1 MNKMIKSIKLAF
13 KTKNIFCRV
22 LIIFWL
28 LTCALMTF
36 AFFIGTGGSV
46 AAEDIFLILILYYFS
61 STAFLMPA
69 VSISQGVNA
78 SQSSKHYQ
86 SSEKSWGLT
95 LFFSIFLGHLG
106 IHRFYVGKKA
116 TGVLYILSFCGFGIG
131 WITDIILI
139 LGDKFTDKDGNIISR
154 KKHINTQVDTP
165 AVDDLIEEDTAQRQM
180 LLQQAASIL
189 GGQTEKKRVM
199 YADVLPAPPS
209 HSQSSVQAVDT
220 YNEDID
226 TELIRKKEV
235 WEQGGREKLA
245 QWRNE
250 RQNNQDEKKVT
261 ATSLFSDISVAGTE
275 ESSQA
280 IPARAIKTSV
290 LPKETHPGITVT
302 ITSTPTAKENDT
314 FEFDFDSSYS
324 GYSSHDKFMKDMKKY
339 EDKVGIKA
347 PFVPFMQYW
356 PTYESMDRSQKA
368 WYFYWRNEVR
378 NERYPDT
385 DLSYIF
391 VHIYEILSGIGW
403 KEATNG
409 YVQLMKLWEAY
420 KERFPKLDNY
430 LFDWSHDFA
439 QLHNLN
445 YSIPEGAD
453 LRLPSQA
460 ALRDMLIDR
469 HREDRPLKLSFALVD
484 ALCDYS
490 IAGGKFYKDG
500 NQMLMHD
507 AIPRVVALADAA
519 LLKKKGKGILELYG
533 PNRTRKQTYY
543 AFQSAVCPH
552 ANKRIEIAV
561 RAYTSSQKLRT
572 YINELVR
579 YAENVLREIYGYRG
593 RLRGIELD
601 SETAALVRGFLRK
614 EYSVKPAVSTTKKK
628 VEINLDLNAIETLRA
643 ESNAVRD
650 ALEVTEADATE
661 TKLLTDLNEVTA
673 LVNALSSGA
682 KEFLYAF
689 FIGKWSAVVE
699 PNSKAYVEE
708 INRVAIQCLARE
720 LVVIENKLY
729 IVEDD
734 YRDELEHIFTTNPD
748 IIKKLPET
756 SQEFE
761 STASTT
767 NDLFDI
773 TILSE
778 GLQNVIAALTDI
790 QIQVLWAI
798 VALADPQDHIN
809 ALADEAMTMPEIL
822 IDEINDIASQEIDDI
837 LIDTFNDTT
846 CILEQYAQELKDAVI
861 AEVG

>member
-1 MNKMIKSIKLAF
+1 MIKSIKLAF
-13 KTKNIFCRV
+13 KTKNIFCKV
-22 LIIFWL
+22 LTIFWL
-28 LTCALMTF
+28 LACVLMTF
-36 AFFIGTGGSV
+36 AFFIATSGSV
-46 AAEDIFLILILYYFS
+46 AAEDIFLLLVIYYFL

-69 VSISQGVNA
+69 VTISEGINA
-78 SQSSKHYQ
+78 FHNRKRNRF
-86 SSEKSWGLT
+86 SEKSWGLT
-95 LFFSIFLGHLG
+95 LFFSIVLGHLG

-116 TGVLYILSFCGFGIG
+116 TGVLYIFSFCGFGIG

-139 LGDKFTDKDGNIISR
+139 LGDRFTDKDGNIISR
-154 KKHINTQVDTP
+154 KKHLNTHVDTP
-165 AVDDLIEEDTAQRQM
+165 IGEGPIEEDAAQRQK

-189 GGQTEKKRVM
+189 DTQAEKKRVTHTT
-199 YADVLPAPPS
+199 VLPAAPS
-209 HSQSSVQAVDT
+209 HSQSSVQADNT
-220 YNEDID
+220 YDEEID
-226 TELIRKKEV
+226 TELIRKKEA

-250 RQNNQDEKKVT
+250 RQNNQDKKNVT

-280 IPARAIKTSV
+280 IPTRTIRTSV
-290 LPKETHPGITVT
+290 LPKETHSGITVT
-302 ITSTPTAKENDT
+302 ITSNSTAKENDT
-314 FEFDFDSSYS
+314 FDFDFDSTYS
-324 GYSSHDKFMKDMKKY
+324 GYSSHDRFMKDMKKY
-339 EDKVGIKA
+339 EDKVGVKA

-391 VHIYEILSGIGW
+391 VHIYEILSGFGW
-403 KEATNG
+403 KEANNG
-409 YVQLMKLWEAY
+409 YDQLIKLWKAY

-445 YSIPEGAD
+445 YSMLEGAD

-469 HREDRPLKLSFALVD
+469 HREDKPLKLSFALVD

-543 AFQSAVCPH
+543 AFQSAVCPY
-552 ANKRIEIAV
+552 ANKRIEISV

-572 YINELVR
+572 FINELVR

-614 EYSVKPAVSTTKKK
+614 EYSVKPAVSATTKK
-628 VEINLDLNAIETLRA
+628 VEINLDLSAIETLRA

-650 ALEVTEADATE
+650 ALEVTEADVTE
-661 TKLLTDLNEVTA
+661 TRLLTDLNEVTA
-673 LVNALSSGA
+673 LINSLSSSA
-682 KEFLYAF
+682 KELLYAF

-699 PNSKAYVEE
+699 SDSKVYVEE
-708 INRVAIQCLARE
+708 INRAAIQCLARE
-720 LVVIENKLY
+720 LVVIENRLY

-748 IIKKLPET
+748 IIKKSPET
-756 SQEFE
+756 SQEIE
-761 STASTT
+761 NTTSTT
-767 NDLFDI
+767 NDLFDV
-773 TILSE
+773 TNLSE
-778 GLQNVIAALTDI
+778 GLQNVIEALADI
-790 QIQVLWAI
+790 QKQVLWAI
-798 VALADPQDHIN
+798 VALADPKDHIN

-846 CILEQYAQELKDAVI
+846 CILEQYEQELKDAVI
-861 AEVG
+861 AEV

>member
-1 MNKMIKSIKLAF
+1 MNNMIKSIKLAF
-13 KTKNIFCRV
+13 KTKNIFCRILV
-22 LIIFWL
+22 VFWL
-28 LTCALMTF
+28 LVCAIMTF
-36 AFFIGTGGSV
+36 VFLIGTGGSV
-46 AAEDIFLILILYYFS
+46 AAEDIFIILLLYYFA
-61 STAFLMPA
+61 STALLMPA
-69 VSISQGVNA
+69 VTIAQGVNA
-78 SQSSKHYQ
+78 FHNQERTQ

-95 LFFSIFLGHLG
+95 LVFSIFLGHLG

-116 TGVLYILSFCGFGIG
+116 TGVLYIFSFCGFGIG

-139 LGDKFTDKDGNIISR
+139 LGNRFTDKNGNIISR
-154 KKHINTQVDTP
+154 NKRTNSQSCVSVISDSV
-165 AVDDLIEEDTAQRQM
+165 EEDSQQRQM
-180 LLQQAASIL
+180 LLQQTVSIF
-189 GGQTEKKRVM
+189 GGQAEKKPISHI
-199 YADVLPAPPS
+199 DVLPAPS
-209 HSQSSVQAVDT
+209 TRSQSSIHAVTSLD
-220 YNEDID
+220 EGSSHID
-226 TELIRKKEV
+226 TDVNKK
-235 WEQGGREKLA
+235 K
-245 QWRNE
+245 
-250 RQNNQDEKKVT
+250 
-261 ATSLFSDISVAGTE
+261 ATDNSLFSDVIVSGTE
-275 ESSQA
+275 ENSQA
-280 IPARAIKTSV
+280 IPTRKVVSQAH
-290 LPKETHPGITVT
+290 PKEAISGITVS
-302 ITSTPTAKENDT
+302 ITTNAKAKDNDT
-314 FEFDFDSSYS
+314 FDFDFDTSYS

-661 TKLLTDLNEVTA
+661 TRLLTDLNEVTA

-708 INRVAIQCLARE
+708 INRAAIQCLARE

-748 IIKKLPET
+748 IIKKSPET

-761 STASTT
+761 STTSTT

-773 TILSE
+773 TNLSE

-846 CILEQYAQELKDAVI
+846 CILEQYTQELKDAVI